1 VQQIRLPLEQGL
13 NEMNTQSETDL
24 LARFLDT
31 VATWQQRSR
40 DRHLL
45 AQMNERQR
53 CDIGLSPETIDIESS
68 KPFWR
73 A

>member
-1 VQQIRLPLEQGL
+1 MSRQS
-13 NEMNTQSETDL
+13 NTNF
-24 LARFLDT
+24 LARILDT

-53 CDIGLSPETIDIESS
+53 RDIGLSPATLDDEIS

-73 A
+73 D